1 MARTVPSMWLTK
13 AVLSALDAACDKPIA
28 LEVQFGKVNTGN
40 TPLGTQQYLVRL
52 VGVLRLVQ
60 RPDRTPHLR
69 LPSIHPGVLNY
80 PTLSDDDRAGI
91 NEFLDLTVHAQY
103 EVRVA
108 APCPVGSDD
117 RSPKARL

>member
-1 MARTVPSMWLTK
+1 M
-13 AVLSALDAACDKPIA
+13 
-28 LEVQFGKVNTGN
+28 NTEN
-40 TPLGTQQYLVRL
+40 TPLGTHHYLARF

-60 RPDRTPHLR
+60 RPDGTTHLR
-69 LPSIHPGVLNY
+69 LPSIDPGVLNY
-80 PTLSDDDRAGI
+80 PTLSADARKGI
-91 NEFLDLTVHAQY
+91 HEFLDLTVHAQY